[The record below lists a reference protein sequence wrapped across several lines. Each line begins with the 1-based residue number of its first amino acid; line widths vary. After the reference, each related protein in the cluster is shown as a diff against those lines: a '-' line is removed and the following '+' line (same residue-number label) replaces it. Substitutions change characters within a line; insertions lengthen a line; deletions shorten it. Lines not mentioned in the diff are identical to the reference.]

1 MRQSPASKP
10 VNNIMS
16 LARKLVWE
24 VVIMIAFIHRQL
36 QMVSEPQN
44 AVGRFIEAEGRLA
57 GARPEPSS
65 ALRETSA
72 PIWSREILIDRRD
85 DHIVVVEPRAFLRD
99 CIVRY
104 LAEYTGA
111 SVGGC
116 QSIADVIEERQETV
130 FDLVILSAM
139 AKTWQS
145 TLDDVAK
152 LYEAGVSCPII
163 VLVETCDPTFMQ
175 DALCRGLRGV
185 VPVTFTADIAVE
197 ALRLVLA
204 GGTFVPVDALMG
216 YAKQRMD
223 SSSAVQRQLTAREEQ
238 ILAQLRLGKQNKQI
252 AYDLSLSEGTVK
264 VHIHNI
270 MKKLGVSN
278 RSQVIAATS

>member
-10 VNNIMS
+10 VNNIMG

-44 AVGRFIEAEGRLA
+44 AVGRFIEAEERLA
-57 GARPEPSS
+57 GARPGPSS

-72 PIWSREILIDRRD
+72 PIWSRDIQIDRRD
-85 DHIVVVEPRAFLRD
+85 DQIVVVEPRAFLRD

-104 LAEYTGA
+104 LAEYTGG

-116 QSIADVIEERQETV
+116 QSIADVIEERQDTV
-130 FDLVILSAM
+130 FDLIILSAM

-145 TLDDVAK
+145 TLDDLTK
-152 LYEAGVSCPII
+152 LHEVGVSCPII

-185 VPVTFTADIAVE
+185 VPITFTADIAVE

-223 SSSAVQRQLTAREEQ
+223 PSSAVQRQLTAREEQ